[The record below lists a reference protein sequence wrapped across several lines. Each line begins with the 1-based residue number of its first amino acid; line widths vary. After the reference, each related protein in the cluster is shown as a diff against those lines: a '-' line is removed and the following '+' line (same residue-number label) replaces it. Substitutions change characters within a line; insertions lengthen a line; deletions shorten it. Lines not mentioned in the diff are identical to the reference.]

1 MLVTIIG
8 WIIIGFIVGAIAS
21 LLVRGRTPGGLI
33 GVILVG
39 IVGAVL
45 GGFLFNA
52 LFGVTLGF
60 LGSVIVG
67 VIFAVLILLV
77 LRRRTRRTIL

>member
-1 MLVTIIG
+1 MLVSLIG

-21 LLVRGRTPGGLI
+21 LLVRGRTPGGII

-39 IVGAVL
+39 IAGAVL
-45 GGFLFNA
+45 GGFLFEA
-52 LFGVTLGF
+52 LFGLTLGF

-77 LRRRTRRTIL
+77 LRRYTRPRLL